1 MTVLFYEFVDRS
13 KFVLY
18 IIADDMTSVIFCSI
32 HGTAF
37 ITILQTKNK
46 DPQIMK
52 WYLLHPDQSFVFQNS
67 TRRKRWYYLSNWELL
82 SYCYLSNSQLL
93 K

>member
-52 WYLLHPDQSFVFQNS
+52 
-67 TRRKRWYYLSNWELL
+67 
-82 SYCYLSNSQLL
+82 
-93 K
+93 